1 MLLLA
6 AAGPL
11 RAGVSMGTIEEDP
24 EVRKAMIRQK
34 VEENYKEGMK
44 ARAAGDLATAVRYL
58 RWAATTR
65 CDTQFPELAFN
76 ELKVITEEGKKELEV
91 ARQLVS
97 GEDPAAGLG
106 ELKRIARIYFGLG
119 VAKDAGALARQLE
132 SDPAFQARMKVG
144 RLEEEL
150 KKAQALEAQAE
161 ALLRPPGVPPPAA
174 TPAKPPQMPL
184 APAKPPEMPPAAAP
198 VTPAAE
204 EVPASPPVAQATAP
218 VPAAADGPVNLAP
231 WAPKPPSAAA
241 GAPPAVGPARPPAAE
256 SEMSA
261 APGPKSPWEEILR
274 DMPVAQATPAEK
286 SPLTR
291 IFPGRPSP
299 GGGETPAPAAAGK
312 DPAPAGVP
320 PAPPPVGPPKPAPE
334 KAGQAP
340 LPTLPPEPP
349 KPPGV
354 ITSSVK
360 PKEMTE
366 AERRIARLELL
377 MQAYDIYCRVA
388 QQGAG
393 TEPGKKAAEA
403 KARLEKDADLMARIK
418 AVQADRQA
426 REWMS
431 LADGYLRAGRFDLA
445 RQYCA
450 KVISEFPQ
458 SQQAADARAMLEHL
472 K

>member
-1 MLLLA
+1 
-6 AAGPL
+6 
-11 RAGVSMGTIEEDP
+11 MGTIEEDP

-97 GEDPAAGLG
+97 GEDLAAGLG

-132 SDPAFQARMKVG
+132 SDPAFQARMKAG
-144 RLEEEL
+144 RLMEEL
-150 KKAQALEAQAE
+150 KKAEALEAQAE

-174 TPAKPPQMPL
+174 TPAKPPQMP
-184 APAKPPEMPPAAAP
+184 PAAVP

-204 EVPASPPVAQATAP
+204 EVPALPPPAP
-218 VPAAADGPVNLAP
+218 EGPPAPAAADGPVNLAP

-241 GAPPAVGPARPPAAE
+241 GAPPAVGPAKPPAE
-256 SEMSA
+256 GSETSA
-261 APGPKSPWEEILR
+261 APSPKSPWEEILR

-286 SPLTR
+286 SPLTQ

-312 DPAPAGVP
+312 DPVPAGAP
-320 PAPPPVGPPKPAPE
+320 PAPPPVGPPNLA
-334 KAGQAP
+334 A

-349 KPPGV
+349 NPPGV
-354 ITSSVK
+354 ITLSVK
-360 PKEMTE
+360 PREMTE
-366 AERRIARLELL
+366 AERRVARMELL

>member
-1 MLLLA
+1 LLLA

-97 GEDPAAGLG
+97 GEDPVAGLG

-132 SDPAFQARMKVG
+132 SDPAFQARMKAG
-144 RLEEEL
+144 RLMEEL
-150 KKAQALEAQAE
+150 KKAEALETQAE
-161 ALLRPPGVPPPAA
+161 ALLRPPGVPPPAV
-174 TPAKPPQMPL
+174 TPAKPPQMP
-184 APAKPPEMPPAAAP
+184 PPAAP

-204 EVPASPPVAQATAP
+204 EVPASPP

-231 WAPKPPSAAA
+231 WAPKLPAQAS
-241 GAPPAVGPARPPAAE
+241 APPAVGPAKPPAE
-256 SEMSA
+256 GSETSA
-261 APGPKSPWEEILR
+261 APSPKSPWEEILR
-274 DMPVAQATPAEK
+274 EMPVAQATPAEK

-299 GGGETPAPAAAGK
+299 GGRETPAPAAAGK
-312 DPAPAGVP
+312 DPSPAAPP
-320 PAPPPVGPPKPAPE
+320 PAPPPVGPPKPGPE
-334 KAGQAP
+334 KAGPAP

-354 ITSSVK
+354 ITASVK

-366 AERRIARLELL
+366 AERRVARLELL

-393 TEPGKKAAEA
+393 TEPGKNAAEA

-418 AVQADRQA
+418 VVQADRQA

-458 SQQAADARAMLEHL
+458 SQQAADARAMLERL

>member
-1 MLLLA
+1 LIFFVFAILA

-44 ARAAGDLATAVRYL
+44 ARAAGNLADAVKFL
-58 RWAATTR
+58 IWAATTR

-76 ELKVITEEGKKELEV
+76 ELKAISDDAKKELEV

-132 SDPAFQARMKVG
+132 SDPAFQVRMKAG
-144 RLEEEL
+144 RLLEEL
-150 KKAQALEAQAE
+150 KKAEALEAQAE
-161 ALLRPPGVPPPAA
+161 SLLRPPGVPPPAA
-174 TPAKPPQMPL
+174 TPTKPPQTPAKPPQVP
-184 APAKPPEMPPAAAP
+184 PPAAP
-198 VTPAAE
+198 VKPAAE
-204 EVPASPPVAQATAP
+204 EVPASPPPAPQAPGA
-218 VPAAADGPVNLAP
+218 PAAAGPVNVAP
-231 WAPKPPSAAA
+231 WAPKPPGAAA
-241 GAPPAVGPARPPAAE
+241 AAPPAAAPEQPPAAG
-256 SEMSA
+256 SETSA
-261 APGPKSPWEEILR
+261 APSPKSPWEEILR
-274 DMPVAQATPAEK
+274 DM
-286 SPLTR
+286 
-291 IFPGRPSP
+291 
-299 GGGETPAPAAAGK
+299 
-312 DPAPAGVP
+312 P

-334 KAGQAP
+334 KAGPAP
-340 LPTLPPEPP
+340 LPPRPPEPP
-349 KPPGV
+349 KPPGI
-354 ITSSVK
+354 ITASVK

-366 AERRIARLELL
+366 AERRLARMELL

-403 KARLEKDADLMARIK
+403 KARLEKDADLMACVK
-418 AVQADRQA
+418 AAETDRKA
-426 REWMS
+426 RAMMS
-431 LADGYLRAGRFDLA
+431 LADGYFRAGRFDLA
-445 RQYCA
+445 RRYYAQI
-450 KVISEFPQ
+450 ISEFPQ
-458 SQQAADARAMLEHL
+458 SQQAAGARAVLERL

>member
-1 MLLLA
+1 LILFVFAILA

-24 EVRKAMIRQK
+24 EVRKAKVRQQ
-34 VEENYKEGMK
+34 VEGWYKDGVK
-44 ARAAGDLATAVRYL
+44 ARAAGNLADAVKFL
-58 RWAATTR
+58 KWAATTR
-65 CDTQFPELAFN
+65 CDTEYPELAFN
-76 ELKVITEEGKKELEV
+76 ELKAISDDVKKELEV

-119 VAKDAGALARQLE
+119 VAKDAGALAGQLE
-132 SDPAFQARMKVG
+132 SDPVFQARMKTG
-144 RLEEEL
+144 RLLEEL
-150 KKAQALEAQAE
+150 KKAEALEAQAE
-161 ALLRPPGVPPPAA
+161 ALLRPPAPEKPPAA
-174 TPAKPPQMPL
+174 TPAKPPQMP
-184 APAKPPEMPPAAAP
+184 PAAAP
-198 VTPAAE
+198 VKPAAE
-204 EVPASPPVAQATAP
+204 EVPASPPALGVRL
-218 VPAAADGPVNLAP
+218 PAAADGPVNAAP
-231 WAPKPPSAAA
+231 WAPKPPALA
-241 GAPPAVGPARPPAAE
+241 GAPPAAAPVRAAG
-256 SEMSA
+256 SETSA
-261 APGPKSPWEEILR
+261 APSQKSPWEEILR
-274 DMPVAQATPAEK
+274 EM
-286 SPLTR
+286 
-291 IFPGRPSP
+291 
-299 GGGETPAPAAAGK
+299 
-312 DPAPAGVP
+312 P

-334 KAGQAP
+334 KAGPAP

-354 ITSSVK
+354 ITASVK

-366 AERRIARLELL
+366 AERRVARLELL

-393 TEPGKKAAEA
+393 TEPGRKAAED
-403 KARLEKDADLMARIK
+403 KTRLEKDADLMARVK

-445 RQYCA
+445 RQYYA
-450 KVISEFPQ
+450 QIISEFPR
-458 SQQAADARAMLEHL
+458 SQQAADARAMLERL